1 MELGVLSK
9 HNNNTK
15 KIQMNWIIHRQRKIM
30 QKTLREQSLSW
41 KRKVEWSSS
50 STSLSFKETHIMDSH
65 ISYKVKQPYQEVKKK
80 RFIVMGNP
88 DPTTNNILGRP
99 LAPPFFLLLVHF
111 DQP

>member
-1 MELGVLSK
+1 
-9 HNNNTK
+9 
-15 KIQMNWIIHRQRKIM
+15 
-30 QKTLREQSLSW
+30 
-41 KRKVEWSSS
+41 
-50 STSLSFKETHIMDSH
+50 MDSH